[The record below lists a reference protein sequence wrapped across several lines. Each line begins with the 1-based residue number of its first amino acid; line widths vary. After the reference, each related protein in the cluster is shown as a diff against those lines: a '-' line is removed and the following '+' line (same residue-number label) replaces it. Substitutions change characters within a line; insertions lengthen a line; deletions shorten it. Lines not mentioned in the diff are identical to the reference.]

1 MGGVDY
7 CPNVDGVTVEDG
19 IHYCLLYP
27 DSERYS
33 RSVVERVAVGVQV
46 VVVVVAMFDAAIEAG
61 PAVLVQ
67 HFEWQ
72 LLHLLD

>member
-1 MGGVDY
+1 MDY
-7 CPNVDGVTVEDG
+7 CPDVDGATVGGG

-61 PAVLVQ
+61 AVVFVQ